1 MLFEVKKIMFSETSI
16 EKLRQADLER
26 ANKQS
31 KRKDKLAQR
40 PNFPQERDI
49 FRFNYPGTKDFDWVI
64 LRQDEQN
71 PELLLTVPADDNP
84 LVGSSDIKLP
94 DSALSSPLT
103 LRCQKSLFIHKKQFE
118 LWRRVGLVEKWH
130 WYRALDKLK
139 QLKTGEL
146 RSSALQQE
154 TDDDPEYLE
163 WMSQVSQSKA
173 ALEQALVTPKKA
185 SLLEQFVLRLKAA
198 VQLSPSKFIPIPEMA
213 LALSG
218 NSSMTKASYYQLDQ
232 LRLGI
237 LAHEDKHTIEL
248 KIEWQGNEPV
258 NFILLEDEIPLQK
271 QKASKQ
277 AKFIFDPSDAH
288 TLVIQQTS
296 GEEIY
301 RLPLEEIK

>member
-1 MLFEVKKIMFSETSI
+1 MFNETSI

-26 ANKQS
+26 ANKQT
-31 KRKDKLAQR
+31 KLKDKLAQR

-49 FRFNYPGTKDFDWVI
+49 FRYSGTRWVI
-64 LRQDEQN
+64 LRQNEQN

-94 DSALSSPLT
+94 YSALCSPLT
-103 LRCQKSLFIHKKQFE
+103 LRCQESLLIHKNQFK
-118 LWRRVGLVEKWH
+118 LWQRVGLVEKWH

-139 QLKTGEL
+139 QLQTGKL

-154 TDDDPEYLE
+154 TDDDPEYVE
-163 WMSQVSQSKA
+163 WMTQVTQSKA

-185 SLLEQFVLRLKAA
+185 SLLEQFVLRLKA
-198 VQLSPSKFIPIPEMA
+198 VVEPSPLILIPEMA
-213 LALSG
+213 LALGG
-218 NSSMTKASYYQLDQ
+218 NSSMTNYYQLDK

-237 LAHEDKHTIEL
+237 LAHEDKHIIEL
-248 KIEWQGNEPV
+248 QIEWQDNKQV

-277 AKFIFDPSDAH
+277 AKFIFDPSYTH
-288 TLVIQQTS
+288 TLIIQQAS
-296 GEEIY
+296 GEELY
-301 RLPLEEIK
+301 RLPLEEIILN